1 MFCLE
6 HQSTYRLSGMY
17 ALTPP
22 PLPPPPQSLGAAGL
36 HPSAMDG
43 LASLSALVHL
53 QRLDLSW
60 NMGLRCQQLHAAV
73 TALTKLTAL
82 DCSWDR

>member
-1 MFCLE
+1 MGPD
-6 HQSTYRLSGMY
+6 T
-17 ALTPP
+17 ATAPAP
-22 PLPPPPQSLGAAGL
+22 TPQSLGAAGL
-36 HPSAMDG
+36 QPSAMDG
-43 LASLSALVHL
+43 LSSLSALVHL

-82 DCSWDR
+82 DCSWDRCGQPVP